1 MRTEKKFN
9 FLLCLCHIKF
19 RRFFWLITIIFAL
32 TSVNYAAERKGLS
45 FQSLGIETWEDGKKS
60 NTYQQWNL
68 SFTLE
73 HLNLKCWLDQIVF
86 WDCIPRI
93 HETMVF
99 KKSYSTFDN
108 TLIIRNIDLTKGRL
122 DFSIDYKGELSECIL
137 LFNPACDSYD
147 CKARSLNCKM
157 IHKSLDGSL
166 QTVEDRLVEKTYYW
180 KPKCGFFMRGTNE

>member
-1 MRTEKKFN
+1 
-9 FLLCLCHIKF
+9 
-19 RRFFWLITIIFAL
+19 
-32 TSVNYAAERKGLS
+32 VNYAAERKRLS
-45 FQSLGIETWEDGKKS
+45 FRSLGIETWENGKKS

-68 SFTLE
+68 SCTLE

-86 WDCIPRI
+86 KDCLPLIGI
-93 HETMVF
+93 DETMVF

-108 TLIIRNIDLTKGRL
+108 TLIMRNIELTKGRL

-137 LFNPACDSYD
+137 LFNPACDSYN

-157 IHKSLDGSL
+157 IHKALDDSL

-180 KPKCGFFMRGTNE
+180 KPKCGFLMRGIDE